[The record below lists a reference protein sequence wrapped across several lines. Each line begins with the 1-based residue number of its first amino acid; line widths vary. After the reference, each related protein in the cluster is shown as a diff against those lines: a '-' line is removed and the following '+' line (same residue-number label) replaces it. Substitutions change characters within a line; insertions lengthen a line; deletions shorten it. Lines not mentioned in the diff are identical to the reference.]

1 MDAVT
6 TLSTFVLLVTFG
18 ATVAAGLGV
27 VFIVIG
33 NSFYPQE
40 SQYKTY
46 LLKFTDEEWEEKKEN
61 DPTEYLL
68 LKEALREI
76 KHKRFLARIFVFCA
90 LISWGMVFVFAYM
103 SAHY

>member
-1 MDAVT
+1 MAT
-6 TLSTFVLLVTFG
+6 AISTYGPLVILG
-18 ATVAAGLGV
+18 PLVAGGLGV
-27 VFIVIG
+27 VFILIG

-40 SQYKTY
+40 SKYKTY

-68 LKEALREI
+68 LKEELREI
-76 KHKRFLARIFVFCA
+76 KHKRFLGWIFVFCA

-103 SAHY
+103 RAHY

>member
-1 MDAVT
+1 MGTAIST
-6 TLSTFVLLVTFG
+6 YGPLATLGPLV
-18 ATVAAGLGV
+18 AMGLGV
-27 VFIVIG
+27 VFLLIG
-33 NSFYPQE
+33 DSFKPQE
-40 SQYKTY
+40 SRYKTY